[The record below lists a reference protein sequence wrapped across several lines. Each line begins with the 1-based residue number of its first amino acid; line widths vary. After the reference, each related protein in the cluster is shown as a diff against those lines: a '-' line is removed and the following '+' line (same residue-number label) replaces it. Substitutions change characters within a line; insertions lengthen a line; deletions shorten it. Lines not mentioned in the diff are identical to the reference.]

1 MGHPCSGTPL
11 LLNILGGQED
21 LQICAFQVSQDL
33 QTLTWRECEGNGPS
47 RRLPLSAIGSVQETS
62 VPRNGGGGGHFA
74 LQVRLREAVPNV
86 PQAFELICTSKEDLD
101 SWHQGLRF
109 LMGDESEMASPAKES
124 RTESRPEE
132 KASSR
137 AAKAQ
142 EELCERLQQENLML
156 KEMIKRKDATIA
168 ELLKDSK
175 SIKTESTSRES
186 DEHLQFR
193 EVAILRRKNK
203 RLQSELKSKQHTIS
217 GLLKLVERLSQQDET
232 SAHETAEEDFGT
244 VSKHIIEMKADAD
257 VEAIPAKVVRARP
270 GASAA
275 SPAPRPAPAVPAPAM
290 PASGS
295 PGRAAAKDEGTG
307 LDALLGGELAALA
320 DKLQMLERA
329 AAAATQGVAAVSSF
343 QPPSRVA
350 GSAGPSGAAGA
361 ATGSGAAEA
370 PSLVGRGPRSNKA
383 LEALQREMHV
393 LEEKKR
399 LVQHLAQ
406 MLEPEP
412 SDSEQDDG
420 FPLR

>member
-33 QTLTWRECEGNGPS
+33 QTLTWRECEGNG
-47 RRLPLSAIGSVQETS
+47 GE
-62 VPRNGGGGGHFA
+62 GHFA

-86 PQAFELICTSKEDLD
+86 PQAFELICTSKEDT
-101 SWHQGLRF
+101 W
-109 LMGDESEMASPAKES
+109 
-124 RTESRPEE
+124 PEE

-232 SAHETAEEDFGT
+232 SAHETAEEDDFGT

-295 PGRAAAKDEGTG
+295 PGRAAAKDE
-307 LDALLGGELAALA
+307 DALLGGELAALA

-370 PSLVGRGPRSNKA
+370 PSLVGNAGRGCRRKTTKSR
-383 LEALQREMHV
+383 ALQDLPK
-393 LEEKKR
+393 LEDWGMLSPKEKKR

-406 MLEPEP
+406 TLEPEP